1 MNNLDNFRK
10 LNGNIKYLIVSL
22 VLVVVAVFVQ
32 KYELRPDDFPVDTG
46 KFSQILYEKE
56 DDIGVRLKEVFN
68 LSSGFVDSSEVNL
81 FEVNEKLNF
90 EELKTKGFTI
100 AIFLNDS
107 LRFWT
112 DNAIN
117 IEKQYSKTQLNNNV
131 VKLNNAWYLVKH
143 IHAKNI
149 DAIGL
154 VLIKQKYSFENDY
167 LSNAFHEDFNQP
179 SSIKISLIS
188 LSYSFD
194 ISDRQGNHLFSLVPV
209 NTISSKNIHWQLI
222 GILYFLS
229 IAFILLFLTKWF
241 RQLSFQQI
249 YPERLIFSIVA
260 FVLFARYL
268 MLEFKYPFQIY
279 SLEFFDPRYFAV
291 SYFYPS
297 LGDFLINAM
306 LILFFI
312 ISFFVLFRKGRFVRK
327 LNKKGNLIK
336 YLSVFGFFVVLITF
350 FHIIVNSIESLVL
363 NSSLTLDAYK
373 ILEIDVLSLTAY
385 FIIAIL
391 IISLIILLDHISF
404 IGKNLLKKRYFFIIF
419 LLALSLFY
427 GFTLVLNFDVS
438 IRSVLYL
445 LSLIPLF
452 FYIHYWSKKYHFS
465 FYIIIIF
472 ISSVYVVLFIS
483 ETMNIKERGKAKVL
497 ISKLQT
503 ERDLVAEH
511 LLINL
516 EQKIFEDPA
525 LEKLVIEKSN
535 EKLEQ
540 VSDYLLKKYFRGYFK
555 KYDLN
560 IRICNNYEVS
570 KPANELD
577 NCTKFYKKQVDDYG
591 EKLKNSSFYYLDN
604 NNGRLSYFGSVK
616 YAVEQ
621 TDYILY
627 LMLDSKLI
635 TSEIGYPDLL
645 IEGNIKNQ
653 NSLSEYSYAKYSKNE
668 LKTRFGGFPYDL
680 NDKMFDEAKLNYTF
694 LTLNNFDHIVYKSS
708 IDNLIV
714 LSKPKVKSLDLI
726 IAFSYVFVFFILVLF
741 ISLSVNNLPSLI
753 YLAQLNIENKL
764 LMSMIFVLA
773 LSFIMVGAGT
783 VYYNIQQFGIKNDK
797 NISEKLESVLMG
809 LELEIIDVNIEDST
823 LYKENVLKLNDLLR
837 KQADVFYTDINLYDF
852 HGSLIAS
859 SRPEIF
865 TKGLIGNLMNP
876 EAYKQMK
883 INEKVRYI
891 HQEKVGSLEYTSA
904 YALFRDTDNEKV
916 AYINLPHFT
925 KPGALQKEISNLIV
939 AVINL
944 YVVLFIIV
952 SVVSFFMSNK
962 ITQPLRMLQN
972 KFMGVELGKQSE
984 QISYNKKDEI
994 GALVTEYNNMVV
1006 KLAENIELLA
1016 KTERESAWRE
1026 MAKQVAHEIKNP
1038 LTPMK
1043 LSVQFLQRSW
1053 LDQDA
1058 NFEKKLNK
1066 YTQALIDQIN
1076 TLSNIANEF
1085 SSFAKMPKP
1094 QNELVNLVEKLENA
1108 INLFSHEKNIELQ
1121 SAFNNHEVINI
1132 IADNEQI
1139 SRVFNNLIKN
1149 AIQAIPSDRKGK
1161 ISVDL
1166 IKESGFVLVRI
1177 EDNGGG
1183 ILDEQ
1188 KEKLFTPN
1196 FTTKSTGMGMGLPIV
1211 REIIENA
1218 NGKIWFESIVNEGTI
1233 FFIKL
1238 PEAIPNEDGSYLGLE
1253 D

>member
-1 MNNLDNFRK
+1 MNKIINLRK
-10 LNGNIKYLIVSL
+10 FNGNIKYLIVSL
-22 VLVVVAVFVQ
+22 ILVVVAVFVQ
-32 KYELRPDDFPVDTG
+32 KYELQPDGYQVDTEE
-46 KFSQILYEKE
+46 FSQILYEKE

-68 LSSGFVDSSEVNL
+68 KCSIFIDSSEVNL
-81 FEVNEKLNF
+81 FEVNKNLNF
-90 EELKTKGFTI
+90 EELRAKGFTI

-112 DNAIN
+112 DNAIK

-143 IHAKNI
+143 IHSKNI

-154 VLIKQKYSFENDY
+154 VLIKHKYSFENDY
-167 LSNAFHEDFNQP
+167 LSNAFHADFNQP

-194 ISDRQGNHLFSLVPV
+194 ISDRQGNYLFSLVPV
-209 NTISSKNIHWQLI
+209 NTISSKSIHWQLI

-229 IAFILLFLTKWF
+229 IAFMLLFITKWF
-241 RQLSFQQI
+241 RQLSTQQV
-249 YPERLIFSIVA
+249 YPTRLILFVILS
-260 FVLFARYL
+260 VLFFRYL
-268 MLEFKYPFQIY
+268 MLEFKYPFHIY
-279 SLEFFDPRYFAV
+279 SLDFFDPQYFAV

-306 LILFFI
+306 LILFFV
-312 ISFFVLFRKGRFVRK
+312 ISFFILFRKGRFVRK
-327 LNKKGNLIK
+327 MGKKSNLVK
-336 YLSVFGFFVVLITF
+336 YLSGFAFFILLISF
-350 FHIIVNSIESLVL
+350 FHIIVNYIESLVL

-373 ILEIDVLSLTAY
+373 VLEFSVLSLISY
-385 FIIAIL
+385 FVIAIL
-391 IISLIILLDHISF
+391 IIALIILVDYIFF
-404 IGKNLLKKRYFFIIF
+404 IGKHLFKKRYFVIVF
-419 LLALSLFY
+419 LFALSFFY
-427 GFTLVLNFDVS
+427 VFALILNVDVS
-438 IRSVLYL
+438 IKSIPFL
-445 LSLIPLF
+445 LSLLPLF
-452 FYIHYWSKKYHFS
+452 FYIHYGAKKYHYS
-465 FYIIIIF
+465 FYIVIIF
-472 ISSVYVVLFIS
+472 ISSIYVVLFTS
-483 ETMNIKERGKAKVL
+483 ETMKIKEQDKAKVL

-503 ERDLVAEH
+503 ERDLVVEH

-516 EQKIFEDPA
+516 EQKISEDKP
-525 LEKLVIEKSN
+525 LEKLINNPSN
-535 EKLEQ
+535 EKSEM
-540 VSDYLLKKYFRGYFK
+540 VSDYLLKKYFKGYFK
-555 KYDLN
+555 KYDLD
-560 IRICNNYEVS
+560 IRICSNHNNIKSSNQLEDCAKY
-570 KPANELD
+570 
-577 NCTKFYKKQVDDYG
+577 YGKQVVDYG
-591 EKLKNSSFYYLDN
+591 KKLKKSNFYYLDN
-604 NNGRLSYFGSVK
+604 HNGRLSYLGSVN
-616 YAVEQ
+616 YDVEQ
-621 TDYILY
+621 TSYTLY
-627 LMLDSKLI
+627 LILDSKLI

-645 IEGNIKNQ
+645 IEGNIKNK
-653 NSLSEYSYAKYSKNE
+653 NSLSEYSYAKYSENE
-668 LKTRFGGFPYDL
+668 LKTRFGNFPYDL
-680 NDKMFDEAKLNYTF
+680 NDKMFDGSKSGYTF
-694 LTLNNFDHIVYKSS
+694 LALNNFDHIVYKPSK
-708 IDNLIV
+708 DNLIV
-714 LSKPKVKSLDLI
+714 LSKPSVKSLDLV
-726 IAFSYVFVFFILVLF
+726 IAFSYVFLFFNIILL

-753 YLAQLNIENKL
+753 NLAQLNIENKL

-797 NISEKLESVLMG
+797 NISEKLESVLKG
-809 LELEIIDVNIEDST
+809 LELEIIDVNVEDST
-823 LYKENVLKLNDLLR
+823 LQTVDVQKLNDLLR

-852 HGSLIAS
+852 QGGLIAS

-865 TKGLIGNLMNP
+865 TKGLIGDFMDP
-876 EAYKQMK
+876 EAYKQME

-891 HQEKVGSLEYTSA
+891 HQENVSSLEYTSA
-904 YALFRDTDNEKV
+904 YALLRDADNKKL

-925 KPGALQKEISNLIV
+925 EPGTLQKEISNLIV

-944 YVVLFIIV
+944 YVVLFIIIAA
-952 SVVSFFMSNK
+952 VSFFMSNK

-994 GALVTEYNNMVV
+994 GALVTEYNNMVI

-1053 LDQDA
+1053 QDQDD
-1058 NFEKKLNK
+1058 NFEKKLDK

-1094 QNELVNLVEKLENA
+1094 QNELVNLVEKLENT
-1108 INLFSHEKNIELQ
+1108 INLFSHDENIELI
-1121 SAFNNHEVINI
+1121 SNFKNNKVINI
-1132 IADNEQI
+1132 IADKEQI

-1149 AIQAIPSDRKGK
+1149 AIQAVPSDRKGK
-1161 ISVDL
+1161 ISVNL
-1166 IKESGFVLVRI
+1166 KKENGFALVKIK
-1177 EDNGGG
+1177 DNGGG
-1183 ILDEQ
+1183 ISEEE
-1188 KEKLFTPN
+1188 KEKLFIPN

-1211 REIIENA
+1211 KEIIENA
-1218 NGKIWFESIVNEGTI
+1218 KGEIWFESTINKGTT

-1238 PEAIPNEDGSYLGLE
+1238 PEAMPNENGNYLGM
-1253 D
+1253 